1 MKTTINKK
9 MRVITVALLLSGLV
23 PSTMMAQDKVEASVG
38 ADLVSGYIWRGQDLG
53 GVSVQPSLGISYKGF
68 SLGAW
73 GSVGFESTD
82 TKEFDL
88 TLGYSIGGF
97 SVSVTDYWFNT
108 QVETGIDDDGEK
120 IFATNKYFKY
130 GAHSTAHV
138 FEAQVGYD
146 FGPLAVNWYTNFAGA
161 DGVKEN
167 GKRAYSSYLALSAPF
182 KLGGLDWTVDLGMV
196 PWETTFYNGYT
207 SGFCVSDVS
216 LGASKDIKITD
227 SFSVPA
233 FAKVSVNPRTE
244 GAYFA
249 FGLSF

>member
-9 MRVITVALLLSGLV
+9 LRGIAAALLLIGLV
-23 PSTMMAQDKVEASVG
+23 PSNMMAQDKVEASVG

-53 GVSVQPSLGISYKGF
+53 GVSIQPSLGISYKGL

-73 GSVGFESTD
+73 GSVGFESSD

-88 TLGYSIGGF
+88 TLGYSTGGF
-97 SVSVTDYWFNT
+97 SISVTDYWFNT
-108 QVETGIDDDGEK
+108 QVPI
-120 IFATNKYFKY
+120 NKYFKY

-146 FGPLAVNWYTNFAGA
+146 FGPLAINWYTNFAGA

-182 KLGGLDWTVDLGMV
+182 SLGGLDWTVDVGMV

-207 SGFCVSDVS
+207 SGFCVSDIS
-216 LGASKDIKITD
+216 LGAVKELRVTD

-244 GAYFA
+244 GAYFT

>member
-1 MKTTINKK
+1 
-9 MRVITVALLLSGLV
+9 
-23 PSTMMAQDKVEASVG
+23 MMEK
-38 ADLVSGYIWRGQDLG
+38 R
-53 GVSVQPSLGISYKGF
+53 SLQ
-68 SLGAW
+68 
-73 GSVGFESTD
+73 
-82 TKEFDL
+82 L
-88 TLGYSIGGF
+88 TSIL
-97 SVSVTDYWFNT
+97 NT
-108 QVETGIDDDGEK
+108 ELIQRLMYLKHKSDMTSDHWQSTGIQ
-120 IFATNKYFKY
+120 IL
-130 GAHSTAHV
+130 
-138 FEAQVGYD
+138 QV
-146 FGPLAVNWYTNFAGA
+146 P
-161 DGVKEN
+161 GVKEN

>member
-9 MRVITVALLLSGLV
+9 LRGIAAALLLIGLV
-23 PSTMMAQDKVEASVG
+23 PSNMMAQDKVEASVG

-53 GVSVQPSLGISYKGF
+53 GVSIQPSLGISYKGL

-73 GSVGFESTD
+73 GSVGFESSD

-88 TLGYSIGGF
+88 TLGYSTGGF
-97 SVSVTDYWFNT
+97 SISVTDYWFNT
-108 QVETGIDDDGEK
+108 QVP
-120 IFATNKYFKY
+120 TNKYFKY

-146 FGPLAVNWYTNFAGA
+146 FGPLAINWYTNFAGA

-182 KLGGLDWTVDLGMV
+182 SLGGLDWTVDVGMV

-207 SGFCVSDVS
+207 SGFCVSDIS
-216 LGASKDIKITD
+216 LGAVKEIRVTD

-233 FAKVSVNPRTE
+233 FAKVSVNPPTE
-244 GAYFA
+244 GAYFT